1 MPTCRSALPTHARV
15 RATAGGSRAESWPIT
30 ARLQPHRE
38 ALALHCLGLA
48 GYETYYPRLRDQRI
62 RFGRKV
68 ELRPALFPGYAFIAI
83 ELQWHAARWT
93 AGVVNLIMDGIG
105 PAKVADH
112 VIDEIRG
119 RERNGLVELPRRE
132 TLRPGG
138 SVRVTAGPFAGQ
150 FGLYAGQRPHERV
163 LVLLALLGGQQ
174 RVELARSA
182 IEAAE

>member
-1 MPTCRSALPTHARV
+1 MSYWACAQTEPQRESAAQHSL
-15 RATAGGSRAESWPIT
+15 E
-30 ARLQPHRE
+30 
-38 ALALHCLGLA
+38 LA
-48 GYETYYPRLRDQRI
+48 GYQVYLPRLRVVHAHR
-62 RFGRKV
+62 GRKT
-68 ELRPALFPGYAFIAI
+68 ECRPVLFPSYLFVLIQSG
-83 ELQWHAARWT
+83 WWAARWCP
-93 AGVVNLIMDGIG
+93 GVACLLTSGDEPM
-105 PAKVADH
+105 H
-112 VIDEIRG
+112 VSDAIVDEIRS